1 MRIRTEAYSALGAV
15 LAVIVAVVILALVG
29 IVPALADA
37 ALQGARK
44 AAGVDVPATP
54 DRAGSS
60 LR

>member
-1 MRIRTEAYSALGAV
+1 MRIRTEAYGALGAV
-15 LAVIVAVVILALVG
+15 LAVIVAVLILALVG

-37 ALQGARK
+37 APQGDRK

>member
-1 MRIRTEAYSALGAV
+1 MRTRTEAYGALGAV
-15 LAVIVAVVILALVG
+15 LAVIVAVLVLALVG

-37 ALQGARK
+37 APVGDRK
-44 AAGVDVPATP
+44 AGSVHVSATP